1 MDVTDLMI
9 ALDLLILAIIAPV
22 AVVTAFFAVEVFVG
36 LRPSRGQASG
46 SASPKTA
53 VVIPAHDEAAVI
65 AQTVSSL
72 PRSGSEFFVLVVAD
86 NCRDDTA
93 AIARFAGAQVIV
105 RDDLEHRGKGFALA
119 AARQHLRADPPA
131 VVVVLDADCRIDR
144 SSLTALT
151 NNAFVSRRA
160 CQAVN
165 LLAPDLAAPPV
176 VQISN
181 FAFMIKNLIRQRGL
195 QRLAGRA
202 HLTGT
207 GMALP
212 WQIFEGAELGGSN
225 IVEDL
230 ALGLDLAKQ
239 AAPPL
244 FIESANVWSPP
255 ATADGT
261 LIQRRR
267 WEGGYVATALKQAP
281 PAFLRSLVRF
291 DPRGVFGALDLAV
304 PPLSLLVVLNALAF
318 ILGIA
323 VAVLGGWRWPLVLQA
338 ALAAVAFVALVLAWT
353 CEGRRFASGATLLRL
368 PLYVLWKLPIYLG
381 LVRRGAPKEWLRS
394 GR

>member
-1 MDVTDLMI
+1 MI
-9 ALDLLILAIIAPV
+9 ALNLLLLAIIAPV
-22 AVVTAFFAVEVFVG
+22 VVVTAFFALEALVG
-36 LRPSRGQASG
+36 LRPSRDDQARANVSL
-46 SASPKTA
+46 KTA

-65 AQTVSSL
+65 GQTLSGL
-72 PRSGSEFFVLVVAD
+72 PRSGAEFLVLVVAD
-86 NCRDDTA
+86 NCADDTA
-93 AIARFAGAQVIV
+93 AIARFAGARVIV
-105 RDDLEHRGKGFALA
+105 RDDLENRGKGFALA
-119 AARQHLRADPPA
+119 AAREHLRADPPD
-131 VVVVLDADCRIDR
+131 VVIVLDADCRIDR
-144 SSLTALT
+144 SSLATLST
-151 NNAFVSRRA
+151 NTFVSQRA

-165 LLAPDLAAPPV
+165 LLTPDLAAPPM

-212 WQIFEGAELGGSN
+212 WRTFEGAELGGAN

-239 AAPPL
+239 ASSPL

-255 ATADGT
+255 ATAGGT
-261 LIQRRR
+261 LVQRRR
-267 WEGGYVATALKQAP
+267 WEGGYVATALKHAP
-281 PAFLRSLVRF
+281 PAFVRSLVTF
-291 DPRGVFGALDLAV
+291 DPRGIFGALDLAI

-318 ILGIA
+318 LLGMA
-323 VAVLGGWRWPLVLQA
+323 VALLGGWQWPVVLQA
-338 ALAAVAFVALVLAWT
+338 TIAAAAFVALVLAWT
-353 CEGRRFASGATLLRL
+353 REGRRFASGATLLRL
-368 PLYVLWKLPIYLG
+368 PLYVVWKLPMYLG